1 VRDIISD
8 WRLDF
13 CGIKGQPE
21 LTDHF
26 CTMDIAEAFCNAPY
40 DWEGPHDPIVCATE
54 ADMDGA
60 LTMELFKHVAGTPV
74 LFADVR
80 HYDAAD
86 NVWDLCNSGQHA
98 TYFAGRSFD
107 PKVNLPKVRFYPE
120 IIYFPAGG
128 ASVAHI
134 AAPGPVTLARLAR
147 RQVRYWMAIGPA
159 VLVDVASGRVAATAS
174 VPFPYGVID
183 RSLPGQSDHLP
194 PDWALQH
201 PGDWVAAAE
210 QLLRTMAQHTNPD
223 DIVGLGVDCTSC
235 TVLPVTAEGT
245 PLCLQADFARD
256 PHAWPKLWKHH
267 AAQPYADRIN
277 AARARAGGA
286 FL

>member
-1 VRDIISD
+1 MPKHTIGI
-8 WRLDF
+8 DF
-13 CGIKGQPE
+13 G
-21 LTDHF
+21 
-26 CTMDIAEAFCNAPY
+26 
-40 DWEGPHDPIVCATE
+40 TE
-54 ADMDGA
+54 
-60 LTMELFKHVAGTPV
+60 
-74 LFADVR
+74 
-80 HYDAAD
+80 
-86 NVWDLCNSGQHA
+86 S
-98 TYFAGRSFD
+98 
-107 PKVNLPKVRFYPE
+107 
-120 IIYFPAGG
+120 
-128 ASVAHI
+128 
-134 AAPGPVTLARLAR
+134 AR
-147 RQVRYWMAIGPA
+147 A

-174 VPFPYGVID
+174 VPFPHGVID

-210 QLLRTMAQHTNPD
+210 QLLRTMAQHANPD

-235 TVLPVTAEGT
+235 TVLPVTTEGT

-286 FL
+286 FLEFYGGKTSSEWLWAK

>member
-1 VRDIISD
+1 MPKHTIGI
-8 WRLDF
+8 DF
-13 CGIKGQPE
+13 G
-21 LTDHF
+21 TD
-26 CTMDIAEAFCNAPY
+26 
-40 DWEGPHDPIVCATE
+40 
-54 ADMDGA
+54 
-60 LTMELFKHVAGTPV
+60 
-74 LFADVR
+74 
-80 HYDAAD
+80 
-86 NVWDLCNSGQHA
+86 S
-98 TYFAGRSFD
+98 
-107 PKVNLPKVRFYPE
+107 
-120 IIYFPAGG
+120 
-128 ASVAHI
+128 
-134 AAPGPVTLARLAR
+134 AR
-147 RQVRYWMAIGPA
+147 A

-267 AAQPYADRIN
+267 AALCRPHQRRTRPRRRCVSGVLRREDLVGMVVGERVAGARRGARGGPCHGPLDRRRRLDRLAADRH
-277 AARARAGGA
+277 
-286 FL
+286 

>member
-1 VRDIISD
+1 MPKHTIGI
-8 WRLDF
+8 DF
-13 CGIKGQPE
+13 G
-21 LTDHF
+21 
-26 CTMDIAEAFCNAPY
+26 
-40 DWEGPHDPIVCATE
+40 TE
-54 ADMDGA
+54 
-60 LTMELFKHVAGTPV
+60 
-74 LFADVR
+74 
-80 HYDAAD
+80 
-86 NVWDLCNSGQHA
+86 S
-98 TYFAGRSFD
+98 
-107 PKVNLPKVRFYPE
+107 
-120 IIYFPAGG
+120 
-128 ASVAHI
+128 
-134 AAPGPVTLARLAR
+134 AR
-147 RQVRYWMAIGPA
+147 A

-256 PHAWPKLWKHH
+256 PHAWPKLWKHTPRSPMPTASTPH
-267 AAQPYADRIN
+267 APAPAVR
-277 AARARAGGA
+277 
-286 FL
+286 FWSST

>member
-1 VRDIISD
+1 MPKHTIGI
-8 WRLDF
+8 DF
-13 CGIKGQPE
+13 G
-21 LTDHF
+21 
-26 CTMDIAEAFCNAPY
+26 
-40 DWEGPHDPIVCATE
+40 TE
-54 ADMDGA
+54 
-60 LTMELFKHVAGTPV
+60 
-74 LFADVR
+74 
-80 HYDAAD
+80 
-86 NVWDLCNSGQHA
+86 S
-98 TYFAGRSFD
+98 
-107 PKVNLPKVRFYPE
+107 
-120 IIYFPAGG
+120 
-128 ASVAHI
+128 
-134 AAPGPVTLARLAR
+134 AR
-147 RQVRYWMAIGPA
+147 A

-174 VPFPYGVID
+174 VPFPHGVID

-210 QLLRTMAQHTNPD
+210 QLLRTMAQHANPD

-235 TVLPVTAEGT
+235 TVLPVTTEGT

-286 FL
+286 FLEFYGGKTPSGWLWGEGGQGLAEAPAGGRAAARRVGGGGGVGWQVARARMRSAR